1 MPTFKYKKTS
11 LGFINVTMKNINKL
25 TDDIYECLVDE
36 EYNELN
42 LKIKELNT
50 ILRDIQKISQTE

>member
-1 MPTFKYKKTS
+1 MPTFKHKKTS

>member
-11 LGFINVTMKNINKL
+11 LGFINVTMKNINNL